1 MTEYYTKEEINELLE
16 GKSNIDHRHASYE
29 QQIQEI
35 NDLLDDLE
43 AEVLG

>member
-16 GKSNIDHRHASYE
+16 TKSNIEHRHTVYE